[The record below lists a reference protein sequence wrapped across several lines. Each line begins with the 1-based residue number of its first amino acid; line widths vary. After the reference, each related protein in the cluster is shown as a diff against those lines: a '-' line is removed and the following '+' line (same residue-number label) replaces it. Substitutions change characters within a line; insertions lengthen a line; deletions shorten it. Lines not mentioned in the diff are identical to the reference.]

1 MGEKLLGIEIM
12 IQNSP
17 QNNPNPLETHIHTT
31 LKNLGIL
38 DICDLAG
45 SSLRDGNLH
54 IALQVLPENLA
65 KLPAL
70 QKKAQE
76 QLSDYPGISAV
87 SISFTRKSS
96 NAPHDAS
103 KEQHLHQQ
111 VPNFE
116 NEPASGGGCGSGGCG
131 SCGSSGGGCGSSA
144 PKKAPEPTEIPQLSG
159 IKCAI
164 TVGSGKGGVGKST
177 TAINLACALSK
188 SGLKVGILDAD
199 IYGPSLSKML
209 GTKVKVP
216 VVEGKPYPVEALGL
230 KTMSLSYMIDDKQ
243 AVIWRGPMVMGA
255 LTQFLQEIEWG
266 ELDVLVVDM
275 PPGTGDAHLT
285 ITQKLSELL
294 KKGGSVLVSTPQD
307 VALLDT
313 RRSAELY
320 NQVNIPLLGLI
331 ENMSI
336 FHCAH
341 CGKET
346 DIFGQDG
353 AKKEAE
359 SLGIPF
365 LGAIPLSKNIR
376 IKSDDG
382 QPIVL
387 SEPESPEAAA
397 YVKIAEGLAEH
408 IRAVK

>member
-1 MGEKLLGIEIM
+1 M
-12 IQNSP
+12 QNSP
-17 QNNPNPLETHIHTT
+17 EINPNPLETHIHTV
-31 LKNLGIL
+31 LKTVGLL
-38 DICDLAG
+38 DFCDLTG

-54 IALQVLPENLA
+54 IALQVLSEDLA

-70 QKKAQE
+70 QKKAQDE
-76 QLSDYPGISAV
+76 LADYPGISGV
-87 SISFTRKSS
+87 SISFTKKTSG
-96 NAPHDAS
+96 APS
-103 KEQHLHQQ
+103 QKGNSQHLHQE
-111 VPNFE
+111 VPSFSDEGN
-116 NEPASGGGCGSGGCG
+116 SGGGCDSGGCG
-131 SCGSSGGGCGSSA
+131 SCSSSGGCGSSK
-144 PKKAPEPTEIPQLSG
+144 PKEPVEISQLSG

-188 SGLKVGILDAD
+188 LGLKVGVLDAD

-216 VVEGKPYPVEALGL
+216 VVDGKPHPVEALGL
-230 KTMSLSYMIDDKQ
+230 KTMSLSYMLDDKQ

-255 LTQFLQEIEWG
+255 LTQFMQEIEWG
-266 ELDVLVVDM
+266 ELDVLVIDM

-307 VALLDT
+307 IALLDT

-320 NQVNIPLLGLI
+320 NQVHIPLLGLI

-336 FHCAH
+336 FHCSH

-353 AKKEAE
+353 AKKEAK

-365 LGAIPLSKNIR
+365 LGAIPLSKAIR
-376 IKSDDG
+376 VKSDDG

-387 SEPESPEAAA
+387 SEPESPEAKA
-397 YVKIAEGLAEH
+397 YMKIAEGLAEH
-408 IRAVK
+408 VKKVK

>member
-1 MGEKLLGIEIM
+1 M

-17 QNNPNPLETHIHTT
+17 QNTPNPLETHIHTT
-31 LKNLGIL
+31 LKDLGIL

-45 SSLRDGNLH
+45 SSLRDANLH
-54 IALQVLPENLA
+54 IALQVLPENLS

-76 QLSDYPGISAV
+76 KLSDYPGISAV
-87 SISFTRKSS
+87 SISFTRKSAH
-96 NAPHDAS
+96 APQGAPQ
-103 KEQHLHQQ
+103 EQHLHQD
-111 VPNFE
+111 VPSFE
-116 NEPASGGGCGSGGCG
+116 NEPAGGGCGSGGCG
-131 SCGSSGGGCGSSA
+131 SCGSSGGCSSTA

-188 SGLKVGILDAD
+188 SGLKVGVLDAD

-216 VVEGKPYPVEALGL
+216 VIEGKPHPVEALGM

-266 ELDVLVVDM
+266 ELDVLVIDM

-285 ITQKLSELL
+285 ITQKLAELL

-307 VALLDT
+307 IALLDT

-336 FHCAH
+336 FHCSH

-359 SLGIPF
+359 NLGIPF

-376 IKSDDG
+376 VKSDDG
-382 QPIVL
+382 HPIVL
-387 SEPESPEAAA
+387 SEPEGPEAKA
-397 YVKIAEGLAEH
+397 YLKIAEGLAEH
-408 IRAVK
+408 IRSVK